1 MPQGAAMVR
10 LIGMAAAAGGM
21 AVAVAVLGW
30 TLGPDTD
37 EPGHF
42 EISATHDDGMIH
54 ISFRDDSGGTETVA
68 MEILGMAETFRRTYE
83 SDSFEETVRF
93 PGPPRY
99 GWGAHPVIFEVTHGT
114 LGEMRIKTEIR
125 DIGQPPAD
133 VIFERR

>member
-1 MPQGAAMVR
+1 MVR
-10 LIGMAAAAGGM
+10 LSRVAAAAGGI

-30 TLGPDTD
+30 AAGPDTSG
-37 EPGHF
+37 PGHF
-42 EISATHDDGMIH
+42 EISATYDDGMIH

-83 SDSFEETVRF
+83 SGSFEEMVPF

-114 LGEMRIKTEIR
+114 LGEVRIKTEIR